1 MSSSASTSNVIKNK
15 KNPKLKVAYIT
26 PISRNSE
33 AFYNFTQPKRV
44 NTSTTR
50 SRERERQNSSTT
62 NNTNNN
68 VTSTNNIIN
77 KSTTYYKK
85 NNSRDS
91 TNYINISNCKRSS
104 YIKTDYSYTTRPSAV
119 NRSSSY
125 IKGTCYLKSP
135 YNYGNVINMYHI
147 YNTSRGV
154 TPCVSYRN
162 ATPQNTTYN
171 HVHKQLMRSTSTTQ
185 QLVSKKCSTQRNA
198 RNDVVS
204 ASSNNNLKVFSCVM
218 KDNNNGDCNRMNT
231 QSSYC
236 SNSCTFSQ
244 NSLFRNSCDNGI
256 IPGNTVNA
264 KKNSI
269 TKTKESSSQNSNS
282 NTTSSKGRERINKE
296 LYKKKIDTPEEL
308 HFFYVHV
315 IQNGKQY
322 ENKF

>member
-1 MSSSASTSNVIKNK
+1 MSSSASTKNK

-50 SRERERQNSSTT
+50 SRERQNSSTT

-68 VTSTNNIIN
+68 VTSTNIIN
-77 KSTTYYKK
+77 KSTTYNKK

-104 YIKTDYSYTTRPSAV
+104 YIKTDYSYTTRSSAS

-154 TPCVSYRN
+154 APCVSYRN
-162 ATPQNTTYN
+162 ATPLNTTYN
-171 HVHKQLMRSTSTTQ
+171 NVHKQLMRSTSTTQ
-185 QLVSKKCSTQRNA
+185 QLVSKKCATQRNA

-204 ASSNNNLKVFSCVM
+204 ASSNNNNLKVFSCVM
-218 KDNNNGDCNRMNT
+218 KDNNNADCNRMNT

-256 IPGNTVNA
+256 IGVNTVNA

-296 LYKKKIDTPEEL
+296 MYKKKIDTPEEL

-322 ENKF
+322 EHKF

>member
-1 MSSSASTSNVIKNK
+1 MSSSTSNSASNVNRKNH
-15 KNPKLKVAYIT
+15 KLKVAYIT

-33 AFYNFTQPKRV
+33 AFYNFTQPKRI
-44 NTSTTR
+44 NTFTTK
-50 SRERERQNSSTT
+50 SRERQNSTS
-62 NNTNNN
+62 NN
-68 VTSTNNIIN
+68 NNIIN
-77 KSTTYYKK
+77 KSTTHYKK
-85 NNSRDS
+85 NNSRDNNYN
-91 TNYINISNCKRSS
+91 NYINISNCKRSS
-104 YIKTDYSYTTRPSAV
+104 YIKTDYNYTRPST

-125 IKGTCYLKSP
+125 IKSTCYLKSP

-154 TPCVSYRN
+154 APCVSYRN

-171 HVHKQLMRSTSTTQ
+171 NIHKQLMRSTSTTQ
-185 QLVSKKCSTQRNA
+185 QLVCKRSSTQRNVK
-198 RNDVVS
+198 NDV
-204 ASSNNNLKVFSCVM
+204 ANNNLKVFSCVRN
-218 KDNNNGDCNRMNT
+218 DNCSDGHRMNT

-256 IPGNTVNA
+256 GVNTVNA

-282 NTTSSKGRERINKE
+282 NTTSSKERDRMNKD